1 MTATAM
7 ARSTPLYVTDPN
19 SSGKNYTLAVAISHP
34 HTETDISFI
43 SHIGATG
50 DRYSA
55 AMDTM
60 YLTSRRQRTNIALR
74 GEIDQLRRQIDL
86 QVREVWGWG
95 LGWAEGTRMCVC
107 VLSLIHI

>member
-1 MTATAM
+1 MLLTLTALAK
-7 ARSTPLYVTDPN
+7 STPLYVTDPN

-34 HTETDISFI
+34 HTETDISFT
-43 SHIGATG
+43 SHLGATG

-86 QVREVWGWG
+86 QVRGVGGWG
-95 LGWAEGTRMCVC
+95 GGV
-107 VLSLIHI
+107 

>member
-1 MTATAM
+1 MTTTAM
-7 ARSTPLYVTDPN
+7 TRTTPLSVHYLH

-34 HTETDISFI
+34 HTETDMSFT

-60 YLTSRRQRTNIALR
+60 YLTSRRQRMNFALR

-86 QVREVWGWG
+86 QVCGEWEWGVSWG
-95 LGWAEGTRMCVC
+95 
-107 VLSLIHI
+107 